1 MMDDFKAPR
10 KGAGNRRKSNRR
22 TGRMLAFQVLFAQS
36 FTASEDVSALER
48 DFAENPAVLAVENE
62 SVSEFAHD
70 LVLGVY
76 CRARQ
81 LDEIVNR
88 YSKHW
93 KLERIAKVELTILRL
108 ALFEML
114 FTELPL
120 KVAINE
126 AIELS
131 KEFGDGNSRNFINGI
146 LDAAA
151 RAVESG
157 DLGQH
162 KTF

>member
-1 MMDDFKAPR
+1 MSDDFKAPR
-10 KGAGNRRKSNRR
+10 KGAVNARKSNRR
-22 TGRMLAFQVLFAQS
+22 RGRMLAFQVLFGQS
-36 FTASEDVSALER
+36 FSSSADVSALER
-48 DFAENPAVLAVENE
+48 DFAENPAVLATENE
-62 SVSEFAHD
+62 TVCEFAHD
-70 LVLGVY
+70 LALGVF
-76 CRARQ
+76 CRTKQ
-81 LDEIVNR
+81 LDSVIAEH
-88 YSKHW
+88 SKHW

-114 FTELPL
+114 HTELPL

-157 DLGQH
+157 ALGER